1 MKKVL
6 NLALIAALAAGL
18 LFFSIYS
25 LAAGSPLADAPSVTA
40 PLADPAAADQPS
52 QGPSGS
58 PVLVATV
65 TVVAILFGV
74 LALFPLVTVSREE
87 RGIVLTD

>member
-25 LAAGSPLADAPSVTA
+25 LAAGSAPADAPSVTA
-40 PLADPAAADQPS
+40 PLADQQSAQHLS
-52 QGPSGS
+52 SN
-58 PVLVATV
+58 PVLMV
-65 TVVAILFGV
+65 TVAVVVTLFGV
-74 LALFPLVTVSREE
+74 LALFPLVTVSQEE
-87 RGIVLTD
+87 RRYILTE